1 LFNGQLNTVINSYI
15 YNLSKK
21 ASKKKERKMQITTPT
36 NNKDN
41 LMDFKVLSRYDD
53 LFTDVFLD
61 NLFLWFNT
69 IKMNNDHRRPRV
81 PNTKILDIIQRNV
94 LEKAKPM
101 DAVTELLA

>member
-1 LFNGQLNTVINSYI
+1 
-15 YNLSKK
+15 
-21 ASKKKERKMQITTPT
+21 MQTTPST
-36 NNKDN
+36 SNNKDN

-81 PNTKILDIIQRNV
+81 PNNKILDIIQRNV
-94 LEKAKPM
+94 LEKAKPI